1 MRRLGLAIVIAATFA
16 AGVAQAGGEPAGRSA
31 AAANTLV
38 ATIVNTTNP
47 EDNNMSFE
55 IRGQVTAPSRK
66 FAPRKCRAER
76 TFDVHGPTVGGGNDY
91 YGSSYP
97 TPKSGRFRITFPAEY
112 AYTLED
118 GSFHDGAVPLSGGT
132 ATFVLHTGR
141 LKVQRTKG
149 NPFATYTCRP
159 LSITLQAQVAAVP
172 QD

>member
-1 MRRLGLAIVIAATFA
+1 MKRVGPALIVVLACALAASQASGQPA
-16 AGVAQAGGEPAGRSA
+16 ARPA

-38 ATIVNTTNP
+38 ATIVNTTAP
-47 EDNNMSFE
+47 QDNNMTFE
-55 IRGQVTAPSRK
+55 IRGQVMAPSRK
-66 FAPRKCRAER
+66 FAPKKCRANR

-97 TPKSGRFRITFPAEY
+97 TPKSGRFRIGFPAEY

-118 GSFHDGAVPLSGGT
+118 GSFHDGAAPLSGGT

-159 LSITLQAQVAAVP
+159 LSLTLQAQVAPVP

>member
-1 MRRLGLAIVIAATFA
+1 MKRIGLALLLVVTSALGA
-16 AGVAQAGGEPAGRSA
+16 AQAVGEPAGRSA
-31 AAANTLV
+31 GAANTLV
-38 ATIVNTTNP
+38 ATIVNTTTP
-47 EDNNMSFE
+47 DDNNMTFE

-97 TPKSGRFRITFPAEY
+97 TPKSGRFRMTFPAEY

-118 GSFHDGAVPLSGGT
+118 GSFHDGAVPFSGGT

-149 NPFATYTCRP
+149 NPFSTYTCRP